1 MPLPFLKTSVVSS
14 KLLPLAGL
22 EKDTLSEF
30 GRFMAAVRGVDQQES
45 IGSSP
50 SKGRVG
56 GTLSTIKEQ
65 LARRTRWRQ
74 LAERSWSDGRIITA
88 CSYELRIMRL
98 AGHDVDGRLPRVTDA
113 MAECSFSHVIE
124 AARANFQGL
133 QTQQQIDQGLDI
145 LRQAF
150 DSNRTNSLPEN
161 AVLMDRRAQGKP
173 RVSLIVSL
181 YNAESKLEFFLR
193 RVARQTIHFRGELE
207 VILVDSNSPTN
218 ERQLANRVG
227 PELNFS
233 YAYLRTADREP
244 IALAWNRGLALARGE
259 YVAFWGVDEGGPD
272 NALEILAQYLD
283 KHSQVDWIQSDAVSY
298 DLADDG
304 TILGQS
310 RSYDRSGLSKETIY
324 ANHQYLTYVG
334 GMYRRSIHD
343 RIGYYSSK
351 FRAAGDTEFKF
362 RVLPHIQVGHLARPL
377 GEYLNYAEDR
387 LTEHPRAEIEDV
399 LAHDLHHSPA
409 GVAYAF
415 PDAELGQLWP
425 LLELALKHRPCA
437 HQFWATDLDYASSIT
452 RYLEASGKLPVEQRP
467 LVRLIDKCLDQYRK
481 LDAPSASWGQ
491 LSKVGWT
498 CWKLQKRFRKSTNN
512 RYQPAMWLFNDARY
526 TRYYRPWSD
535 SLEASRSATGER

>member
-1 MPLPFLKTSVVSS
+1 MSS
-14 KLLPLAGL
+14 QLLPLAGL
-22 EKDTLSEF
+22 EKDTLTEF
-30 GRFMAAVRGVDQQES
+30 SRFVTAARGVDQQES

-50 SKGRVG
+50 SKSRVA
-56 GTLSTIKEQ
+56 GTLSTVKDQ
-65 LARRTRWRQ
+65 LARRRRWRQ
-74 LAERSWSDGRIITA
+74 LADKCWSEGRVMTA

-98 AGHDVDGRLPRVTDA
+98 AGTDVDGQLPRVTDA
-113 MAECSFSHVIE
+113 LDQCNFSHIIE
-124 AARANFQGL
+124 AARANFQAL
-133 QTQQQIDQGLDI
+133 ATQQQIDQGLDI

-150 DSNRTNSLPEN
+150 DSNRNNSLPED
-161 AVLMDRRAQGKP
+161 AKLVDRRAETSP

-193 RVARQTIHFRGELE
+193 RVARQTIHLRGQLE

-218 ERQLANRVG
+218 ERELAERICA
-227 PELNFS
+227 ELNFS
-233 YAYLRTADREP
+233 YAYLRTTDREP
-244 IALAWNRGLALARGE
+244 IALAWNRGLTLAQGE
-259 YVAFWGVDEGGPD
+259 YVVFWGVDEGGPD
-272 NALEILAQYLD
+272 EALEILAKYLD
-283 KHSQVDWIQSDAVSY
+283 EYGHVDWVQSDAVSY

-324 ANHQYLTYVG
+324 TNHQYLTYVG
-334 GMYRRSIHD
+334 GMYRRSMHE
-343 RIGYYSSK
+343 RVGYYSPK

-362 RVLPHIQVGHLARPL
+362 RILPHIKVGHIAQPL

-415 PDAELGQLWP
+415 PDAEMDQLWP

-452 RYLEASGKLPVEQRP
+452 RFLETSERLNAKERP
-467 LVRLIDKCLDQYRK
+467 LVRLIEKCLEQYRK
-481 LDAPSASWGQ
+481 LDDPTASWGQ

-498 CWKLQKRFRKSTNN
+498 CWTLQKRFRRSTNN

-535 SLEASRSATGER
+535 SLEASKTPTT